1 MIDMKNLEL
10 AGLTPEEK
18 LHILLMRGL
27 VGCVNNQVKAIIG
40 APDDGMVSK
49 MSLVEVL
56 TSVFISSENYS
67 KEQIEEAFKKCA
79 DTMLELIDK
88 YSEKI
93 NYNLTALNK

>member
-1 MIDMKNLEL
+1 MKNLEL
-10 AGLTPEEK
+10 AGITPEEK
-18 LHILLMRGL
+18 LHILLMWGL
-27 VGCVNNQVKAIIG
+27 VCCVNNQVNAIIG
-40 APDDGMVSK
+40 TPDDVMVSK

-56 TSVFISSENYS
+56 TSVFIGSENYS
-67 KEQIEEAFKKCA
+67 KAQIEGAFKKCA